1 MDDHN
6 QAVLLFDFYGDLL
19 TERQRTA
26 YGMYYND
33 NLSLSEIAEELSVS
47 RQGARDAVQR
57 AADGLRAYEAR
68 LGLVFKHNERTRLI
82 EDIVGDVK
90 KLSDSNNSSKH
101 IDTLIQKI
109 QLLSEV

>member
-6 QAVLLFDFYGDLL
+6 QAVLLLDFYGDLL
-19 TERQRTA
+19 TNRQRTA

-33 NLSLSEIAEELSVS
+33 NLSLSEIAEELSVT

-68 LGLVFKHNERTRLI
+68 LGLVSRHSERTRLI
-82 EDIVGDVK
+82 EDIIGDVK
-90 KLSDSNNSSKH
+90 KLTGSNNLNEQ

-109 QLLSEV
+109 QFLSEV